1 MSKLTDEQWVELIRI
16 AVDMMHSGLRMGQ
29 SYMIALNKIDANL
42 HEQVTATNNN
52 CFYNDNKIINFLTFL
67 EP

>member
-1 MSKLTDEQWVELIRI
+1 MSKLTDTQWVELIRI

-29 SYMIALNKIDANL
+29 SYMIALNEIDANL
-42 HEQVTATNNN
+42 YEQVTATNND